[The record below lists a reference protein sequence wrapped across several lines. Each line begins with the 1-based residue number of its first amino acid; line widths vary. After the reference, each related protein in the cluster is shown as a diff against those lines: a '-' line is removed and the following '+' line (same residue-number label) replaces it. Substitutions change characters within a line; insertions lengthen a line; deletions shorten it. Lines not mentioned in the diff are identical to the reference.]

1 VRRVRVRDIAY
12 LCQICKMTHR
22 VVEGAVGA
30 MTEEFDEIT
39 PHHRE
44 HDLESFPG
52 PFRNEHVG
60 HVQLTTAA

>member
-1 VRRVRVRDIAY
+1 MRRVRVRDIAY

-39 PHHRE
+39 P
-44 HDLESFPG
+44 P
-52 PFRNEHVG
+52 
-60 HVQLTTAA
+60 